1 MRIASLEYVNNL
13 IKSTGV
19 PYRYVRWQTTVPD
32 DYYFVGEYFEAPSTT
47 LEESGGQEATFIL
60 RGYTRQDWLLL
71 EQAKE
76 KIEKACAKT
85 AILSD
90 GTGIAVSYDSATIV
104 PTADAQVKS
113 IKINLTIHEWKV
125 K

>member
-13 IKSTGV
+13 IKSTGI
-19 PYRYVRWQTTVPD
+19 PYRYVRWNSTVPD
-32 DYYFVGEYFEAPSTT
+32 DCYFVGEYFEAPSMT
-47 LEESGGQEATFIL
+47 LEESGRQEATFII
-60 RGYTRQDWLLL
+60 RGYTRQDWLAL

-90 GTGIAVSYDSATIV
+90 GTGIAVSYDSAMIV
-104 PTADAQVKS
+104 PTGDAQLKS
-113 IKINLTIHEWKV
+113 IKINLTIQEWKV